1 MAGEGERGAGVGRPG
16 GCAGAAGAAGSAGP
30 SVSLKPP
37 LLSAPGHAAA
47 APPGGEDPRVQEYAE
62 EVLHRWE
69 ELSEQ
74 IERQKQWVAERC
86 EMVKAALM
94 GRLENAQ
101 AELRDGISARVG
113 EWQGTGRETQHLRR
127 QLQHTAELV
136 AELHQG
142 AFRTAGGG
150 PPP

>member
-1 MAGEGERGAGVGRPG
+1 MAGEGERRPG
-16 GCAGAAGAAGSAGP
+16 GWWAAGAAGAAGP
-30 SVSLKPP
+30 SGSLHPP
-37 LLSAPGHAAA
+37 VPPAPGHAAA

-62 EVLHRWE
+62 EVSRRWV

-86 EMVKAALM
+86 EMVKAALI
-94 GRLENAQ
+94 GRLEDAQ

-113 EWQGTGRETQHLRR
+113 EWHGTGRETQHLRG

-150 PPP
+150 LRP

>member
-1 MAGEGERGAGVGRPG
+1 MLGGRRRRTTWCHPVP
-16 GCAGAAGAAGSAGP
+16 CPAR
-30 SVSLKPP
+30 
-37 LLSAPGHAAA
+37 HAAT
-47 APPGGEDPRVQEYAE
+47 PG
-62 EVLHRWE
+62 EVLRGV

-86 EMVKAALM
+86 DMVKAALI
-94 GRLENAQ
+94 GRLEDAQ
-101 AELRDGISARVG
+101 AELWDGISARVG
-113 EWQGTGRETQHLRR
+113 EWHGTGRETQHLRG

-150 PPP
+150 LRP